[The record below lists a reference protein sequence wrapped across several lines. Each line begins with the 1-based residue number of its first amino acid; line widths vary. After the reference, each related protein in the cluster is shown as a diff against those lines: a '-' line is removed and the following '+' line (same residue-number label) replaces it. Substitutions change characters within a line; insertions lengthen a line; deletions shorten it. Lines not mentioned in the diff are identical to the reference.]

1 MEFILASNNAKKII
15 ELRDILSDM
24 GISVKS
30 QKEVGCF
37 VQAEETGTTFEENAF
52 IKAEAVA
59 RETGLP
65 AVADDS
71 GLVVDAL
78 GGQPGV
84 YSARYGGDTC
94 ADDVER
100 YQLLLKNM
108 ENQEQ
113 RSARFVSCVAC
124 VFPNGDVV
132 RARGECEGSVLRAPR
147 GEGGFGY
154 DPIFLPEGSEKSMSE
169 MTSEEK
175 NAISHRGK
183 ALEIFKK
190 ELREYYADK

>member
-37 VQAEETGTTFEENAF
+37 VQAEETGTTFEENSF

-84 YSARYGGDTC
+84 YSARYGGDAC

-132 RARGECEGSVLRAPR
+132 RARGECEGSILRAPR
-147 GEGGFGY
+147 GDGGFGY
-154 DPIFLPEGSEKSMSE
+154 DPIFLPEGSDKSMSE